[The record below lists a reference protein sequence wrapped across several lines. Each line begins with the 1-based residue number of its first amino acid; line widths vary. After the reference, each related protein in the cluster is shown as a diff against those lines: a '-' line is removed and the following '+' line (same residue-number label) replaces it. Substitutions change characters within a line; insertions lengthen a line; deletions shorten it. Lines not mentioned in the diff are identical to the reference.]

1 MNKKLYIGGIPYA
14 TGEDSLRQLFEGAG
28 TVEQVDIIIDNMT
41 GRSRGFGFVE
51 MATEEE
57 AQKAIEMFHDKEF
70 EGRML
75 SVKEAR
81 PREDR
86 PRRDM

>member
-14 TGEDSLRQLFEGAG
+14 VGEDSLQQLFEGAG
-28 TVEQVDIIIDNMT
+28 TVEKCDIILDKMT
-41 GRSRGFGFVE
+41 GRSKGFGFIE
-51 MATEEE
+51 MSSEEE
-57 AQKAIEMFHDKEF
+57 AQKAISMFHDKEF

-81 PREDR
+81 PKTE
-86 PRRDM
+86 M